1 MMLFCLHFNFSF
13 DRRLKV
19 HPNGTL
25 SIKTVTEKDGGDYLC
40 IARNKV
46 ADDYRLLRVSVAT
59 KSAKIEPK
67 QPLNQMVLLGKPLK
81 VSPLE
86 LYLSVCETYLV
97 FFLTWILCRLW
108 MGCQKFQQ
116 LQAFF
121 VLLTQTDSK
130 KKIKTCQVVNYQQ

>member
-1 MMLFCLHFNFSF
+1 MFFRFLVIHDVFCLHFNFSF

-81 VSPLE
+81 VSLLE
-86 LYLSVCETYLV
+86 LYLSVCETYPVL
-97 FFLTWILCRLW
+97 FYFLGVKCTWYCAVSGYAAKSFNSFRL
-108 MGCQKFQQ
+108 F
-116 LQAFF
+116 LF
-121 VLLTQTDSK
+121 L
-130 KKIKTCQVVNYQQ
+130 I

>member
-1 MMLFCLHFNFSF
+1 MSVCLHLDFSF

-25 SIKTVTEKDGGDYLC
+25 SIQAVTDKEAGDYLC

-81 VSPLE
+81 VS
-86 LYLSVCETYLV
+86 YKASY
-97 FFLTWILCRLW
+97 FRYI
-108 MGCQKFQQ
+108 
-116 LQAFF
+116 
-121 VLLTQTDSK
+121 S
-130 KKIKTCQVVNYQQ
+130 I

>member
-1 MMLFCLHFNFSF
+1 MIHDVFCLHFNFSF

-81 VSPLE
+81 VSLFE
-86 LYLSVCETYLV
+86 LYPSLCETYLV
-97 FFLTWILCRLW
+97 SFYFLEVICAWHCAVSGCAAKSFNSFRL
-108 MGCQKFQQ
+108 F
-116 LQAFF
+116 
-121 VLLTQTDSK
+121 
-130 KKIKTCQVVNYQQ
+130 

>member
-1 MMLFCLHFNFSF
+1 MSVCLHLDFSF

-25 SIKTVTEKDGGDYLC
+25 SIQAVTDKDAGDYLC

-67 QPLNQMVLLGKPLK
+67 QPLNQMVLLGKSLK
-81 VSPLE
+81 VSKRHHIYISSQP
-86 LYLSVCETYLV
+86 SPQFPIIIIMT
-97 FFLTWILCRLW
+97 F
-108 MGCQKFQQ
+108 
-116 LQAFF
+116 
-121 VLLTQTDSK
+121 
-130 KKIKTCQVVNYQQ
+130 

>member
-1 MMLFCLHFNFSF
+1 MTIFCLHFNFSF

-67 QPLNQMVLLGKPLK
+67 QPPNQMVLLGKPLK
-81 VSPLE
+81 VSLLE
-86 LYLSVCETYLV
+86 LYWPACKTYLV
-97 FFLTWILCRLW
+97 FFLTWYCAVSQCAAKSFNSFGLFCS
-108 MGCQKFQQ
+108 F
-116 LQAFF
+116 A
-121 VLLTQTDSK
+121 S
-130 KKIKTCQVVNYQQ
+130 N